1 MEIRFDEELL
11 SELGKLRSKEN
22 KLYKKIDK
30 KLAVFR
36 ENPRHSSLRLH
47 KLGGAL
53 RNRWSLSV
61 GMNFRLIFVWTDD
74 EAYFIDMGTHDE
86 VYRK

>member
-1 MEIRFDEELL
+1 MKIRFDEDLIKDL
-11 SELGKLRSKEN
+11 KKLRIKERG
-22 KLYKKIDK
+22 LFRKIDK
-30 KLAVFR
+30 VLAVFR
-36 ENPRHSSLRLH
+36 ENPRHASLRLH

-53 RNRWSLSV
+53 QNRWSLSV
-61 GMNFRLIFVWTDD
+61 GMNFRMIFVWTDD

>member
-1 MEIRFDEELL
+1 MKIRFDEDLIKKL
-11 SELGKLRSKEN
+11 SKLRQGDGKLFG
-22 KLYKKIDK
+22 KIDK
-30 KLAVFR
+30 ALAVFR
-36 ENPRHSSLRLH
+36 ENPRHASLRLH

-53 RNRWSLSV
+53 HNRWSLSV
-61 GMNFRLIFVWTDD
+61 GMDYRLIFVWTDD